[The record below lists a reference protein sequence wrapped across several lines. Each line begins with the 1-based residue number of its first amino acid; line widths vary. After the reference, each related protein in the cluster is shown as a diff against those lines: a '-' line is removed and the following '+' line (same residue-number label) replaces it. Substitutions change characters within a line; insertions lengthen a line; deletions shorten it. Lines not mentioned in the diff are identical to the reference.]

1 MKIKRLLSKKTNAMS
16 RQANRLDL
24 VALVC
29 CITFITPW
37 WTRLTGWEPL
47 HTHTVIKYLPTVNLN
62 LASVFVLHGWR
73 RHLDSLEAATE
84 EYFQFKMEDGQANS
98 RMGIGNVMVLPFDF
112 APRPIQS
119 RPSIVPQSTNDLRVR
134 VATAVSSVWHNQQY
148 CSGARSSGTL
158 QLSKTCEC
166 WVI

>member
-1 MKIKRLLSKKTNAMS
+1 MKVKWLLSKKTNAMS

-24 VALVC
+24 VALEYF
-29 CITFITPW
+29 ITFITAW

-47 HTHTVIKYLPTVNLN
+47 HTVIKYLPTVNLN

-73 RHLDSLEAATE
+73 RHLDGLEATTE
-84 EYFQFKMEDGQANS
+84 EYFQFKMEHGQANS

-119 RPSIVPQSTNDLRVR
+119 RPSIVPQSTNDLRVD
-134 VATAVSSVWHNQQY
+134 
-148 CSGARSSGTL
+148 SGHCGCHQCDTINSL
-158 QLSKTCEC
+158 VVC
-166 WVI
+166 